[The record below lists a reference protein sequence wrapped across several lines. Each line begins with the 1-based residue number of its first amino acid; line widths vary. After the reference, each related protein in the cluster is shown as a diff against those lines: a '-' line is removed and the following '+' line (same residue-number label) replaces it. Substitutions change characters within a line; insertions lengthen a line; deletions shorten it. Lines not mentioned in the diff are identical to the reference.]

1 MGIIQKARKAAKTYK
16 SLFQLGLYLLYLRQ
30 TFERPFARREKMI
43 EAIRKRRS
51 IRNFLKREVE
61 EYNLREVLKA
71 AMFSPNSWG
80 TRPWEFVVVKDA
92 AMKKALA
99 KASPHSGFV
108 DKAPL
113 VIVVCFDITKGK
125 RFKEDSAI
133 AAEHIHLEAVN
144 QGLASCFVQIADAGN
159 PVGSA
164 EPLVKELLGIPE
176 GLRVM
181 CMMPI
186 GYAVRE
192 LKEHADSEYEQG
204 KVHLEK
210 Y

>member
-1 MGIIQKARKAAKTYK
+1 
-16 SLFQLGLYLLYLRQ
+16 
-30 TFERPFARREKMI
+30 MI

-61 EYNLREVLKA
+61 EEKLREILKA

-80 TRPWEFVVVKDA
+80 TRPWEFIVVRGPET
-92 AMKKALA
+92 KKALA

-113 VIVVCFDITKGK
+113 VIIVCFDTKKGK

-144 QGLASCFVQIADAGN
+144 QGLASCFVQIAEAGD

-176 GLRVM
+176 ELRVM

-186 GYAVRE
+186 GYAIRE
-192 LKEHADSEYEQG
+192 LKEHADAEYDQG
-204 KVHLEK
+204 KIHLEK
-210 Y
+210 F

>member
-1 MGIIQKARKAAKTYK
+1 
-16 SLFQLGLYLLYLRQ
+16 
-30 TFERPFARREKMI
+30 MI

-51 IRNFLKREVE
+51 IRNFLKKEVE
-61 EYNLREVLKA
+61 EEKLKEILKA

-80 TRPWEFVVVKDA
+80 TRPWEFIVVRA
-92 AMKKALA
+92 EETKKALA
-99 KASPHSGFV
+99 KASAHSTFV
-108 DKAPL
+108 DKAPV
-113 VIVVCFDITKGK
+113 VIVVCFDVKKGK

-144 QGLASCFVQIADAGN
+144 QGLASCFVQVAEAGD

-164 EPLVKELLGIPE
+164 EPIVKELLHVPE
-176 GLRVM
+176 DFRVM
-181 CMMPI
+181 CMMPL

-192 LKEHADSEYEQG
+192 LKEHADSEYDPTKIHNER
-204 KVHLEK
+204 